1 MIAVRDYAAPLLLAL
16 GVHALIAA
24 SLWVGWQP
32 DIAWSPIVKPR
43 LVIAE
48 LIVLQAPKPKPRP
61 RAQPKPVTAAKP
73 EPKVEPK
80 PELKPQPREDLE
92 AKERAAR
99 LAAERARQTVD
110 AERQRRLAE
119 LANSS
124 FDLALAEESEVLS
137 SDEEELIARTFA
149 QGIYQLIVANWSRPP
164 SARNGMQTRLI
175 VELIPTGDVLSVTVV
190 QGSGNEAFDRSA
202 EQAVRKV
209 GKFDVPRESALF
221 EQYFRRFPVLF
232 RPEDLLR

>member
-1 MIAVRDYAAPLLLAL
+1 MIAARDYVAPLMLAL
-16 GVHALIAA
+16 GVHVLVAA

-32 DIAWSPIVKPR
+32 DIASSPIVKPR

-61 RAQPKPVTAAKP
+61 RVQPEPVTAAKP
-73 EPKVEPK
+73 EPRVEPK
-80 PELKPQPREDLE
+80 PEPKPQPREDLQ
-92 AKERAAR
+92 AKERAAQ
-99 LAAERARQTVD
+99 LAAERDRQAAD
-110 AERQRRLAE
+110 AERQQRLAE
-119 LANSS
+119 LASSS

-137 SDEEELIARTFA
+137 GDEEELIARSFA
-149 QGIYQLIVANWSRPP
+149 QGIYELIVANWSRPP

-175 VELIPTGDVLSVTVV
+175 VELIPTGDVVSVTVV
-190 QGSGNEAFDRSA
+190 QSSGSEAFDRSA

-209 GKFDVPRESALF
+209 GKFDVPRDSALF
-221 EQYFRRFPVLF
+221 EEYFRRFPVLF

>member
-1 MIAVRDYAAPLLLAL
+1 LIAARDYVAPLMLAL
-16 GVHALIAA
+16 GVHVLVAA

-32 DIAWSPIVKPR
+32 DIASSPIVKPR

-61 RAQPKPVTAAKP
+61 RVQPEPVTAAKP
-73 EPKVEPK
+73 EPRVEPK
-80 PELKPQPREDLE
+80 PEPKPQPREDLQ
-92 AKERAAR
+92 AKERAAQ
-99 LAAERARQTVD
+99 LAAERDRQAAD
-110 AERQRRLAE
+110 AERQQRLAE
-119 LANSS
+119 LASSS

-137 SDEEELIARTFA
+137 GDEEELIARSFA
-149 QGIYQLIVANWSRPP
+149 QGIYELIVANWSRPP

-175 VELIPTGDVLSVTVV
+175 VELIPTGDVVTVTVV
-190 QGSGNEAFDRSA
+190 QSSGSEAFDRSA

-209 GKFDVPRESALF
+209 GKFDVPRDSALF
-221 EQYFRRFPVLF
+221 EEYFRRFPVLF

>member
-1 MIAVRDYAAPLLLAL
+1 LIAVRDYGAALLLAL
-16 GVHALIAA
+16 GVHGLVVAA
-24 SLWVGWQP
+24 LWVGWRP
-32 DIAWSPIVKPR
+32 EVESSRIVKPK

-48 LIVLQAPKPKPRP
+48 LIVLQPPKPKPRP
-61 RAQPKPVTAAKP
+61 RAQSKPVTAERPAPKP
-73 EPKVEPK
+73 EPKPEP
-80 PELKPQPREDLE
+80 KPQPREDLQ
-92 AKERAAR
+92 AKERAEQ
-99 LAAERARQTVD
+99 LAAARARQVAD
-110 AERQRRLAE
+110 AERQRRLAD

-137 SDEEELIARTFA
+137 GDEAELAAASFA

-164 SARNGMQTRLI
+164 SARNGMETRLI
-175 VELIPTGDVLSVTVV
+175 VELIPTGDVVSVTVV

-209 GKFDVPRESALF
+209 GKFEVPRESALF

>member
-1 MIAVRDYAAPLLLAL
+1 LIAARDYVAPLMLAL
-16 GVHALIAA
+16 GVHVLVAA

-32 DIAWSPIVKPR
+32 DIASSPIVKPR

-61 RAQPKPVTAAKP
+61 RVQPEPVTAAKP
-73 EPKVEPK
+73 EPRVEPK
-80 PELKPQPREDLE
+80 PEPKPQPREDLQ
-92 AKERAAR
+92 AKERAAQ
-99 LAAERARQTVD
+99 LASERDRQAAD
-110 AERQRRLAE
+110 AERQQRLAE
-119 LANSS
+119 LASSS

-137 SDEEELIARTFA
+137 GDEEELIARSFA
-149 QGIYQLIVANWSRPP
+149 QGIYELIVANWSRPP

-175 VELIPTGDVLSVTVV
+175 VELIPTGDVVSVTVV
-190 QGSGNEAFDRSA
+190 QSSGSEAFDRSA

-209 GKFDVPRESALF
+209 GKFDVPRDSALF
-221 EQYFRRFPVLF
+221 EEYFRRFPVLF

>member
-1 MIAVRDYAAPLLLAL
+1 LITARDYVAPLVLAL
-16 GVHALIAA
+16 GVHALVAA

-32 DIAWSPIVKPR
+32 DIASSPIVKPK

-73 EPKVEPK
+73 EPRVEPK
-80 PELKPQPREDLE
+80 PEPKPQPREDPR
-92 AKERAAR
+92 AKERAAQ
-99 LAAERARQTVD
+99 LAAERARQTAD
-110 AERQRRLAE
+110 AERQQRLAE

-137 SDEEELIARTFA
+137 GDEEELIARSFA
-149 QGIYQLIVANWSRPP
+149 QGIYELIVANWSRPP

-175 VELIPTGDVLSVTVV
+175 VELVPTGDVVSVTVV
-190 QGSGNEAFDRSA
+190 LSSGSEAFDRSA

-209 GKFDVPRESALF
+209 GKFDVPRDSALF
-221 EQYFRRFPVLF
+221 EEYFRRFPVLF

>member
-1 MIAVRDYAAPLLLAL
+1 LIAARDYVAPLMLAL
-16 GVHALIAA
+16 GVHVLVAA

-32 DIAWSPIVKPR
+32 DIASSPIVKPR

-61 RAQPKPVTAAKP
+61 RVQPEPVTAAKP
-73 EPKVEPK
+73 EPRVEPK
-80 PELKPQPREDLE
+80 PEPKPQPREDLQ
-92 AKERAAR
+92 AKERAAQ
-99 LAAERARQTVD
+99 LAAERDRQAAD
-110 AERQRRLAE
+110 AERQQRLAE
-119 LANSS
+119 LASSS

-137 SDEEELIARTFA
+137 GDEEELIARSFA
-149 QGIYQLIVANWSRPP
+149 QGIYELIVANWSRPP

-175 VELIPTGDVLSVTVV
+175 VELIPTGDVVSVTVV
-190 QGSGNEAFDRSA
+190 QSSGSEAFDRSA

-209 GKFDVPRESALF
+209 GKFDVPRDSALF
-221 EQYFRRFPVLF
+221 EEYFRRFPVLF